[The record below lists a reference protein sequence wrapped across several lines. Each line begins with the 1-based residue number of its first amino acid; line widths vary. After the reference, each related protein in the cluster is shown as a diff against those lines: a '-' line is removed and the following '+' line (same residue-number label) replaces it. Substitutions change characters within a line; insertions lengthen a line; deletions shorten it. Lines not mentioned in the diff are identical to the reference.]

1 MPSVMTGSL
10 TKVLNTLTF
19 VVVVVVVVVVVFSTY
34 LLFSLSLAGI
44 SILAFP

>member
-1 MPSVMTGSL
+1 MPSIMTGSL
-10 TKVLNTLTF
+10 TKDLNTLTF
-19 VVVVVVVVVVVFSTY
+19 VVVVVVVFSTY

>member
-1 MPSVMTGSL
+1 MPSIMTGSL
-10 TKVLNTLTF
+10 TKDLNTLTF
-19 VVVVVVVVVVVFSTY
+19 VVVVVVFFSTY

>member
-1 MPSVMTGSL
+1 MLDVMNGSL
-10 TKVLNTLTF
+10 TKDVNALTF
-19 VVVVVVVVVVVFSTY
+19 VVVVIVVVFLVSTY

>member
-1 MPSVMTGSL
+1 MLDVMTGSL
-10 TKVLNTLTF
+10 TKDFNTLKF
-19 VVVVVVVVVVVFSTY
+19 DVVVVLFFFSTY

>member
-10 TKVLNTLTF
+10 TKDLNTLTF
-19 VVVVVVVVVVVFSTY
+19 VVVVVVVVVFFSTY

>member
-1 MPSVMTGSL
+1 MPSIMTGSL
-10 TKVLNTLTF
+10 TKDLNTLTF
-19 VVVVVVVVVVVFSTY
+19 VVVVVVVFFSTY

>member
-10 TKVLNTLTF
+10 TKDLNTLTF
-19 VVVVVVVVVVVFSTY
+19 VVVVVVVVFFSTY

>member
-1 MPSVMTGSL
+1 MPCIMTGSL
-10 TKVLNTLTF
+10 TKDLNTLTF
-19 VVVVVVVVVVVFSTY
+19 VVVVIVVVFLVSTY

>member
-1 MPSVMTGSL
+1 MPSIMTGSL
-10 TKVLNTLTF
+10 TKDLNTLTF
-19 VVVVVVVVVVVFSTY
+19 VVVVVVVVFFSTY